1 MHVHN
6 NVYILHIFLPTIV
19 DKPIFAFKPGILGW
33 DIEYLKILLQ
43 KPKIDSADI

>member
-1 MHVHN
+1 M
-6 NVYILHIFLPTIV
+6 YTFYIFLPT
-19 DKPIFAFKPGILGW
+19 PIFVFKPGILGW